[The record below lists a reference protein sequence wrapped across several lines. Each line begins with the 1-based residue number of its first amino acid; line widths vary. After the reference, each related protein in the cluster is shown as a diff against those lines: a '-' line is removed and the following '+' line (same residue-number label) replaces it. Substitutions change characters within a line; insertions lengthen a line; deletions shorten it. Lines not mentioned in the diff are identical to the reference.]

1 LGAIFGGGL
10 APSIATAILGQT
22 GSTFGISVYM
32 AITCA
37 ITFTCM
43 WLLPET
49 HRNDMH
55 ATD

>member
-1 LGAIFGGGL
+1 
-10 APSIATAILGQT
+10 
-22 GSTFGISVYM
+22 M

-55 ATD
+55 TKD